1 MARILTIDDSALT
14 RNRVCKILRSQ
25 GFEVLEASNGN
36 LGLQIIQTEN
46 TDCILLDLLMPELDG
61 WHLLKI
67 INEQHILIP
76 VVVLTADLQDTTQ
89 QRCFDLG
96 AVAVI
101 HKLPNASIL
110 LEAISLALSISSRQP
125 LPVSQPLETH

>member
-25 GFEVLEASNGN
+25 GFEVLEASNGKI
-36 LGLQIIQTEN
+36 GLEIIQAEN
-46 TDCILLDLLMPELDG
+46 LDCILLDLLMPELDG

-67 INEQHILIP
+67 LKEQHIPVP

-89 QRCFDLG
+89 HRCSDLG

-101 HKLPNASIL
+101 HKLPNPSIL
-110 LEAISLALSISSRQP
+110 LEAVSLALSTFSEQS
-125 LPVSQPLETH
+125 LLVSQPLETH